1 MNRKT
6 LSPRYS
12 WEMFS
17 NTPALFLIS
26 LLNFFRGAVI
36 RNTFPDLAF
45 KVSVAPGALAESVVL
60 FNFAFALFVNS
71 AWVHLVPGISVL
83 IS

>member
-1 MNRKT
+1 MNHKT
-6 LSPRYS
+6 LSPRDS

-17 NTPALFLIS
+17 NTPALFLIL
-26 LLNFFRGAVI
+26 LLNFFRGAVT

-45 KVSVAPGALAESVVL
+45 KVTVDPGALAESAVL
-60 FNFAFALFVNS
+60 FNIAFALLVNS
-71 AWVHLVPGISVL
+71 AWVHSVPGISVL

>member
-1 MNRKT
+1 
-6 LSPRYS
+6 
-12 WEMFS
+12 MFS

-26 LLNFFRGAVI
+26 LLNFFRGAVT
-36 RNTFPDLAF
+36 RNPFPDLAF